1 MASTDVVTGPEAAG
15 EGRRPILTPQARLI
29 VVTSLIGW
37 TLANMDQSFFTWAYP
52 YVQKDFHIGLSQ
64 VSIIYL

>member
-1 MASTDVVTGPEAAG
+1 MSASPSAAREVG
-15 EGRRPILTPQARLI
+15 LALSPQARLI